1 MNSNDT
7 IGRQSTCQEPGAQEN
22 LAIGTLAPD
31 LVLRIHELV
40 PSVRSLTFHTYPVTE
55 GLEDRLAQ
63 SADTSLRKVFQR
75 AARLRRVTGT
85 DLPYWESML
94 AAASPRRMTLLIR
107 ESLKHDPNREI
118 KTRREVS
125 VEQLDTNYLSAMMSH
140 IDDREVLALCS
151 KVMLRDGSLG
161 HIPMMDFRCRPSPD
175 NLERTVLAITEVYK
189 GLGVILNSGRS
200 YHFYGFSVLS
210 ADDWLRFMASNLL
223 LSPFTDA
230 RYIAHRL
237 LDGLCALR
245 ITSTKD
251 KPIVPYVEAVL

>member
-1 MNSNDT
+1 MNSKDT
-7 IGRQSTCQEPGAQEN
+7 IGRQTTCAEPRAQKSI
-22 LAIGTLAPD
+22 AIGTLAPD
-31 LVLRIHELV
+31 LVLSIHERV

-63 SADTSLRKVFQR
+63 SADTSLRKIFRR

-85 DLPYWESML
+85 DLPYWESIL
-94 AAASPRRMTLLIR
+94 AAASPSRMSVLIR

-118 KTRREVS
+118 RTRREVS
-125 VEQLDTNYLSAMMSH
+125 VEQLNMNYLSAMMSH

-151 KVMLRDGSLG
+151 KVRLRDGSSG
-161 HIPMMDFRCRPSPD
+161 HIPMMDFRCRPSAE
-175 NLERTVLAITEVYK
+175 NLERTVLALREVYK
-189 GLGVILNSGRS
+189 GAGVILNSGRS

-210 ADDWLRFMASNLL
+210 GDNWLRFMASNLL
-223 LSPFTDA
+223 LTPFTDA

-245 ITSTKD
+245 ISSAKD